1 MTQTNRYLE
10 RGTWE
15 HVIADGMNRFN
26 PCCVYMFK
34 NHKVS
39 VAKKRS
45 KMKMTPIFRGEG
57 ECKFRDCKNKC
68 KFSMDWNYLV
78 NVEISSKVKHHMLES
93 HARPVR
99 GNLRQIT
106 RKLF

>member
-45 KMKMTPIFRGEG
+45 KMKMTPIFRGV
-57 ECKFRDCKNKC
+57 
-68 KFSMDWNYLV
+68 NY
-78 NVEISSKVKHHMLES
+78 S
-93 HARPVR
+93 R
-99 GNLRQIT
+99 NLRSSVLT
-106 RKLF
+106 GSNVMSR